1 MNLRIML
8 SIILYSGTNLKEL
21 DIDVTDVILF
31 FLQWVVVV
39 VEVRSNLLSGESER
53 FHLEEICQ
61 VCLISFFPVYST
73 FACA

>member
-8 SIILYSGTNLKEL
+8 ILYSGTNLKEL
-21 DIDVTDVILF
+21 DIDVTDVMF

-53 FHLEEICQ
+53 FRLEEICQ

-73 FACA
+73 FASA